1 MRTTCHDKPAPYS
14 LCIWEPFASSMSKH
28 RRCSLQGPVG
38 GIAGFPSRSCS
49 ATSVPFRS
57 EAAAKEAEE
66 DVLEA
71 ELQEQASAD
80 EKDSADVNVCMDPAS
95 QWPVA
100 SLLKAQHL
108 RDLEMER
115 ARGVAPWVERWS
127 HRPRGGFP
135 GRLRPR
141 RKEGS
146 SEAGSR
152 RGGGL
157 VRLVPK
163 LVPPRFHMFPSP
175 APRSRPE
182 RRRGKQMHSRSR
194 GALPRPAARLPCRN
208 EVAQNCVA
216 IPQVQ
221 QVWRRRREMAQRRMR
236 AACKLSLSDWHSGSV
251 CSLSPQSLRK
261 PPEVL
266 LLQFFVRRWRRKRQL
281 AARKIQARWL
291 TAQSLSSRLE
301 KPVEHR

>member
-1 MRTTCHDKPAPYS
+1 M
-14 LCIWEPFASSMSKH
+14 
-28 RRCSLQGPVG
+28 
-38 GIAGFPSRSCS
+38 
-49 ATSVPFRS
+49 
-57 EAAAKEAEE
+57 
-66 DVLEA
+66 
-71 ELQEQASAD
+71 
-80 EKDSADVNVCMDPAS
+80 
-95 QWPVA
+95 
-100 SLLKAQHL
+100 
-108 RDLEMER
+108 
-115 ARGVAPWVERWS
+115 
-127 HRPRGGFP
+127 
-135 GRLRPR
+135 
-141 RKEGS
+141 
-146 SEAGSR
+146 
-152 RGGGL
+152 
-157 VRLVPK
+157 RLVPK
-163 LVPPRFHMFPSP
+163 LVPPRFHMFLSP

-291 TAQSLSSRLE
+291 TAQSQKPSGEACRTSGRLTIDWRTRRSNLRHVPQKMQGASRFLFQMPFSCVSLFVTSPGAVSSGVSLVGRGIQSAIGRKDQAVYFGLSRKGCRLDGNLLSASATAHQTV
-301 KPVEHR
+301 KPVLPTTACFWNLLLGGSRPTCLSKQPIAAGRRRSSEKTQDRMGFQ